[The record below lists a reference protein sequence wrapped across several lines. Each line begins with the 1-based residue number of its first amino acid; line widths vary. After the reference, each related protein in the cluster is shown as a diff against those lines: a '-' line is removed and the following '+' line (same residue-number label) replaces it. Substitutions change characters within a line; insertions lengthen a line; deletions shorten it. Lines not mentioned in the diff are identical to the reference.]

1 MRSYRWRVLLAG
13 GVLLVT
19 AGCATKDEWATWA
32 AHPSH
37 FASKDHLTFSM
48 RNPEGAT
55 PRVTRADLEIA
66 RSQAWWG
73 KAVTV
78 DQGEILER

>member
-1 MRSYRWRVLLAG
+1 MRSYLWRVLLAA

-19 AGCATKDEWATWA
+19 TGCATQDEWSTWA

-37 FASKDHLTFSM
+37 FASKDHFTFSM
-48 RNPEGAT
+48 RNTEGGP
-55 PRVTRADLEIA
+55 PRVTRADLDTA

-73 KAVTV
+73 KAITV
-78 DQGEILER
+78 NQGEILER